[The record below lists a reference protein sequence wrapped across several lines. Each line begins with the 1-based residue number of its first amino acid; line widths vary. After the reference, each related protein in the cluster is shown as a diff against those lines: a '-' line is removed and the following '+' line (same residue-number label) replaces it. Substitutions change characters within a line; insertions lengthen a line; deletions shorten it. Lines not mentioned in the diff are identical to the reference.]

1 MLLVFVLEAF
11 VPFCAAR
18 LYIPVLAEALRVP
31 AEQEK
36 QGSVCLQNPAP
47 GTARTATSQPCN
59 ETARPGA

>member
-18 LYIPVLAEALRVP
+18 MYIPVLDLRVP

-36 QGSVCLQNPAP
+36 QGCQLSKKSKGQRLESNVS
-47 GTARTATSQPCN
+47 ARN
-59 ETARPGA
+59 F